1 MKRKTIIMAKV
12 LLAGIGET
20 LGRNDLVNEV
30 EIQELKVF
38 LAVIKIK

>member
-1 MKRKTIIMAKV
+1 MAKV

-20 LGRNDLVNEV
+20 LGRNDLVKGV